1 MAISQQFTNI
11 VKNHPELVQQ
21 SQTGATVQK
30 PVTPKINPFKNLKQ
44 NIAAAQTQPVTIVPS
59 AGTPFSKPKVEMP
72 KTIVMDE
79 DNNDDD
85 PALIAVADKP
95 FEGKPASNIPEGDVT
110 VRQAAAKEKPA
121 TEEKK
126 EETASAEPVKKEEPK
141 QQKAKDTQKAE
152 ETKKEKQS
160 KDLLDYVPE
169 EDKDPKYFTDNIDV
183 LRQRYVDEEFNK
195 YQEEISQ
202 RLAGIKIT
210 PDLNTGTVKVRLA
223 DISALRQEIF
233 KHRVTVKMLLQ
244 CPLDKEHGDLY
255 ASAKIQAKGSNETER
270 KSNYFQYLKNF
281 PVKNGSV
288 DIPFLSTVLDMYNI
302 FFDAVLAELRAKQ
315 EALAIYT
322 GNLKIDATLA

>member
-21 SQTGATVQK
+21 SQTGTGVQK
-30 PVTPKINPFKNLKQ
+30 PAAPKVNPFKNMKQ
-44 NIAAAQTQPVTIVPS
+44 SFSAQQQSAAIVPS
-59 AGTPFSKPKVEMP
+59 AGTPFSTVKPAMP

-95 FEGKPASNIPEGDVT
+95 SVNSIPEGNVT
-110 VRQAAAKEKPA
+110 VRQAAAEEKA
-121 TEEKK
+121 KKAEEKK
-126 EETASAEPVKKEEPK
+126 EEVKVEPVEQEEPK
-141 QQKAKDTQKAE
+141 QKTEDKQKAE
-152 ETKKEKQS
+152 KPKKAEES

-169 EDKDPKYFTDNIDV
+169 EDKNPEYFKNNIDT
-183 LRQRYVDEEFNK
+183 LRQRYIDEEFNR
-195 YQEEISQ
+195 YQEEISK
-202 RLAGIKIT
+202 RLEGIKIT

-302 FFDAVLAELRAKQ
+302 FFDAVLAELKAKQ

>member
-21 SQTGATVQK
+21 SQTGTGVQK
-30 PVTPKINPFKNLKQ
+30 PAAPKVNPFKNMKQ
-44 NIAAAQTQPVTIVPS
+44 SFSAQQQPAAIVPS
-59 AGTPFSKPKVEMP
+59 AGTPFSTVKPAMP

-95 FEGKPASNIPEGDVT
+95 SVNSVPEGNVT
-110 VRQAAAKEKPA
+110 VRQAATEEKAKKA
-121 TEEKK
+121 EEKK
-126 EETASAEPVKKEEPK
+126 EEVKVEPVKQEEPK
-141 QQKAKDTQKAE
+141 QKTEDKQKAE
-152 ETKKEKQS
+152 KPKKAEES

-169 EDKDPKYFTDNIDV
+169 EDKNPEYFKNNIDT
-183 LRQRYVDEEFNK
+183 LRQRYVDEEFNR
-195 YQEEISQ
+195 YQEEISK
-202 RLAGIKIT
+202 RLEGIKIT